1 MEEILTAALGQG
13 LYAALFVFLL
23 FWVLRKNEER
33 EKSYHKVLE
42 EQAAALGKISQS
54 LEQMQHQLNRLER
67 IPWQSGRWENHDQ
80 PVS

>member
-1 MEEILTAALGQG
+1 MEELLTAALGQG

-33 EKSYHKVLE
+33 EKNYHKILE
-42 EQAAALGKISQS
+42 EQATALAKISHS
-54 LEQMQHQLNRLER
+54 LEQMERQINRLDCSS
-67 IPWQSGRWENHDQ
+67 WQPSRWENHDQ

>member
-1 MEEILTAALGQG
+1 MEELLTAALGQG

-33 EKSYHKVLE
+33 ENNYRKILE
-42 EQAAALGKISQS
+42 QQSAALTKISCS
-54 LEQMQHQLNRLER
+54 LEQMERQLNRLDCSS
-67 IPWQSGRWENHDQ
+67 WQHGRWENRDQ

>member
-1 MEEILTAALGQG
+1 MEELLTAALGQG

-33 EKSYHKVLE
+33 EKNYHKILE
-42 EQAAALGKISQS
+42 EQATALSKISQS
-54 LEQMQHQLNRLER
+54 MEKMERQLNCLER
-67 IPWQSGRWENHDQ
+67 GSWQPNRWENHDQ